1 MLEVRNVGPMKIAKI
16 GYIVMSILF
25 CIFGITLI
33 VVPETSITVIAL
45 AIGIGMILFGIIK
58 LIGYFSKDLYRLAFQ
73 YDLAFG
79 ILLITLG
86 VIVLLKPV
94 KVIDFICVLLGIAVL
109 TDGLYKIQISIDAK
123 DFGIKLWWL
132 IIIEAISTSVVGILL
147 ITMPSNASKV
157 LTILIGVSTL
167 IMGLLNLSTV
177 LTAVKIIKHQK
188 KDYIDAS
195 YEDDRKD

>member
-1 MLEVRNVGPMKIAKI
+1 MLEVRNVGPMRVAKI
-16 GYIVMSILF
+16 GYIIMSVLF
-25 CIFGITLI
+25 CIFGVVLMI
-33 VVPETSITVIAL
+33 VPHTSIAVIAS

-86 VIVLLKPV
+86 VIVLLEPA
-94 KVIDFICVLLGIAVL
+94 KVIEFICVLLGIAVL

-123 DFGIKLWWL
+123 SFGIKLWWL
-132 IIIEAISTSVVGILL
+132 IMIEAISTSIIGVLL
-147 ITMPSNASKV
+147 IMMPSNASKV
-157 LTILIGVSTL
+157 LTILIGISSL
-167 IMGLLNLSTV
+167 IVGLLNLSTV

-188 KDYIDAS
+188 NDHIDEI
-195 YEDDRKD
+195 YEKDRKD